1 MELIAIAVALAAT
14 AFGAYRMTPK
24 GD

>member
-1 MELIAIAVALAAT
+1 MELIAIAVAIAAT

-24 GD
+24 N